1 MKKQFIVIGLGRFGR
16 SVATALASAGNDVL
30 GVDTS
35 EALVE
40 DMAPFVT
47 HAVQADATD
56 EKVLKALGITNF
68 DVAVVAIGGD
78 IQASIMVTML
88 LKEQG
93 VPKVLVKAQSDIHAK
108 VLERIGADRIVFP
121 ERDMGNKVALN
132 LASENIID
140 FIEVSPDYSLM
151 EVDTVKAW
159 VGKTLIGLN
168 FRQLY
173 NVNIIAIKKESGKI
187 NVNPAA
193 ADSIENGDSLMVVGS
208 NEDIKKLVEY
218 ITKHR

>member
-1 MKKQFIVIGLGRFGR
+1 MKKQFIVIGLGRFGC
-16 SVATALASAGNDVL
+16 SLATALASAGNDVL
-30 GVDTS
+30 AVDTS

-56 EKVLKALGITNF
+56 EKALTALGVKNF

-78 IQASIMVTML
+78 VQSSIMVTML

-93 VPKVLVKAQSDIHAK
+93 VPKVVVKAQSDLHAK

-132 LASENIID
+132 LTSDNIID

-151 EVDTVKAW
+151 EVDTIDNW
-159 VGKTLIGLN
+159 LGKTLIELN

-173 NVNIIAIKKESGKI
+173 QVNIIAIKKENGKI
-187 NVNPAA
+187 NVNPSAT
-193 ADSIENGDSLMVVGS
+193 DPIEKDDVLMVIGS
-208 NEDIKKLVEY
+208 NEHIKKLVEF
-218 ITKHR
+218 ITKHK

>member
-16 SVATALASAGNDVL
+16 SVATALARAGNDVL

-35 EALVE
+35 EDLVE

-56 EKVLKALGITNF
+56 EKSLKALGISNF

-88 LKEQG
+88 CKEQG
-93 VPKVLVKAQSDIHAK
+93 VPKVVVKAQSDIHAK
-108 VLERIGADRIVFP
+108 VLDRIGADRIVFP

-132 LASENIID
+132 LSSENIID

-151 EVDTVKAW
+151 EVDTVKSW
-159 VGKTLIGLN
+159 VGKTLTELR

-173 NVNIIAIKKESGKI
+173 NVNIIAIKNEDDKI
-187 NVNPAA
+187 NINPAA
-193 ADSIENGDSLMVVGS
+193 ADTIETDDSLIVVGS

>member
-1 MKKQFIVIGLGRFGR
+1 MKKQFVVIGLGRFGR
-16 SVATALASAGNDVL
+16 SVATALSRAGNDVL

-35 EALVE
+35 EVLVE

-56 EKVLKALGITNF
+56 EKALKALGISNF
-68 DVAVVAIGGD
+68 DVAVIAIGGD

-88 LKEQG
+88 CKEQG
-93 VPKVLVKAQSDIHAK
+93 VPKVVVKAQSDIHAK

-151 EVDTVKAW
+151 EVDTVKSW
-159 VGKTLIGLN
+159 VGKTLTELK

-173 NVNIIAIKKESGKI
+173 NVNIIAIKNESGEI
-187 NVNPAA
+187 NINPAA
-193 ADSIENGDSLMVVGS
+193 ADKIETDDSLIVVGS

>member
-1 MKKQFIVIGLGRFGR
+1 MKKQFVVIGLGRFGR
-16 SVATALASAGNDVL
+16 SVATALSRAGNDVL

-35 EALVE
+35 EVLVE

-56 EKVLKALGITNF
+56 EKSLKALGISNF

-88 LKEQG
+88 CKEQG
-93 VPKVLVKAQSDIHAK
+93 VPKVVVKAQSDIHAK

-151 EVDTVKAW
+151 EVDTIKNW
-159 VGKTLIGLN
+159 VGKTLTELR

-173 NVNIIAIKKESGKI
+173 NVNIIAIKNEGGEI
-187 NVNPAA
+187 NINPAA
-193 ADSIENGDSLMVVGS
+193 ADKIETDDSLIVVGS
-208 NEDIKKLVEY
+208 NDDIKKLVEY
-218 ITKHR
+218 ITKHK